1 MQDIEIEIQTRI
13 QKSETLKKFLEEKAT
28 FISENQQI
36 DEYFTPAHK
45 DFVSIKPIEEWFR
58 IREEKGLYT
67 INYKKWHYE
76 NGIGTYADEYETEI
90 GDKDTARKIFI
101 ALDLK
106 LLITVNKTRKKF
118 MYKDYEIAFDNV
130 VGLGNFVEIEYKGKD
145 SVDPKTTTNE
155 MVDFLKSQD
164 CGDIELN
171 NGGYPMLL
179 LFPEDAHYIK
189 VAQSSC

>member
-1 MQDIEIEIQTRI
+1 MKDIEIEIQTRVE
-13 QKSETLKKFLEEKAT
+13 KSDELLKFLEKEAI

-45 DFVSIKPIEEWFR
+45 NFVSVKPIEEWFR
-58 IREEKGLYT
+58 IREEKGKFT

-76 NGIGTYADEYETEI
+76 NGIGTYADEYETDI
-90 GDKDTARKIFI
+90 GDKETARKIFI

-106 LLITVNKTRKKF
+106 PLIVVNKARKKF
-118 MYKDYEIAFDNV
+118 IYNDYEIAFDNV
-130 VGLGNFVEIEYKGKD
+130 VGLGNFVEIEYKGEK
-145 SVDPKTTTNE
+145 SVDPQTTTKE
-155 MVDFLKSQD
+155 MVAFLKSKS

-179 LFPEDAHYIK
+179 LFPEDAHFIK
-189 VAQSSC
+189 VS